1 MRKRSGRR
9 KERGLREWP
18 FIVQRPFFRQTAAA
32 FSGENDVGGDG
43 KFVTFLLSNVSLN
56 RLRSDFRQ
64 GFISFPFLPE
74 ADVERKEEADNCEVR
89 DPISLFIGAQE
100 TTIGFPSSSTPPP
113 VSFRGCGGGG

>member
-1 MRKRSGRR
+1 MDSSKQICLLFRCRNPLVVCKRERDLGQGKKRGGKGLRKRSGRR

-32 FSGENDVGGDG
+32 FSGENDVGGDD

-74 ADVERKEEADNCEVR
+74 ADVER
-89 DPISLFIGAQE
+89 
-100 TTIGFPSSSTPPP
+100 
-113 VSFRGCGGGG
+113 